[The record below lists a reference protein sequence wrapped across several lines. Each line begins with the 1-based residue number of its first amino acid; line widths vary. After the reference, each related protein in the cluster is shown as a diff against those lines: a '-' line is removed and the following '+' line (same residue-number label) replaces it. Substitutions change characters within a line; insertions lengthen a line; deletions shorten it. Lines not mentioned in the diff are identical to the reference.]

1 MKGLVLEALALG
13 IARTA
18 NHWLAVVP
26 GVAAELLSPI
36 WAVSIGESG
45 NSRTKKRYTIHT
57 GALGVSSEIEGE
69 ITGSVD

>member
-1 MKGLVLEALALG
+1 MVKGLVLEAPALE

-36 WAVSIGESG
+36 WAIILNGESG
-45 NSRTKKRYTIHT
+45 NYKTKKRYTIHT
-57 GALGVSSEIEGE
+57 GALGI
-69 ITGSVD
+69 